1 MNAASTA
8 SCSFTCVDGFAA
20 QGCIAPTHRAHRKIS
35 LQYLLRVLVRD
46 VSQLTTAITD
56 RIDSVV
62 SPPDDAT
69 AITGST

>member
-1 MNAASTA
+1 M
-8 SCSFTCVDGFAA
+8 
-20 QGCIAPTHRAHRKIS
+20 HRAHRKIS

-56 RIDSVV
+56 KIVSVV
-62 SPPDDAT
+62 SPPDDAF